1 MSQSC
6 EYMPRPRRSM
16 RNSSASFSRL
26 FVVFSRNPAV
36 LPDVVLP
43 CLRRLFTFHAF
54 AYEQA
59 PSIFYA
65 AMNLSVH
72 AVMYAYYAF
81 AATRVRPNP
90 IPAILLTSGQLA
102 QMAVGV
108 AIHGACFYLYYAK
121 GNIYNGMQCGV
132 SIENAWAGVI
142 MYLSYFVLFLKLFV
156 DKYVRGK
163 EVNLGIGG
171 GPRQQAGNESG
182 DANGGKKRR

>member
-1 MSQSC
+1 M
-6 EYMPRPRRSM
+6 
-16 RNSSASFSRL
+16 
-26 FVVFSRNPAV
+26 V
-36 LPDVVLP
+36 LP
-43 CLRRLFTFHAF
+43 LRLTLCACRLFTFHAF

-81 AATRVRPNP
+81 GAMRVRPNP

-108 AIHGACFYLYYAK
+108 AIHGACFYLYYSK
-121 GNIYNGMQCGV
+121 GNVYNGIQCGV
-132 SIENAWAGVI
+132 SIENAWAGVV
-142 MYLSYFVLFLKLFV
+142 MYLSYFGLFLKLFV
-156 DKYVRGK
+156 DKYIRGK

-171 GPRQQAGNESG
+171 QYRGDRGPT
-182 DANGGKKRR
+182 DADVQKKSKYS